1 MGTRSARSQFQ
12 HIIIGSSQLGPV
24 TRLLHAPDVAADLLR
39 ALSRGFAQMSIQ
51 QSGLISYDFVTNERM
66 RAVVITKGKSFSLGW
81 NKACTSRL
89 VNGNTQPSAPS
100 TGSIN
105 PFSLSPLPK
114 TGASA
119 AHAIN
124 RRQPSNPGAACA
136 CAARVWDS
144 ARHELDHQGRSWCLC
159 VPPTLA
165 CAVLAWRRGRGDVLA
180 SAHCPGGGPP

>member
-1 MGTRSARSQFQ
+1 MMRLGRFSFFAACLLLAMRCQQHHMPHDSLNMPYKTSNIAACLGTRSARSQFQ

-105 PFSLSPLPK
+105 PF
-114 TGASA
+114 
-119 AHAIN
+119 
-124 RRQPSNPGAACA
+124 
-136 CAARVWDS
+136 
-144 ARHELDHQGRSWCLC
+144 
-159 VPPTLA
+159 
-165 CAVLAWRRGRGDVLA
+165 
-180 SAHCPGGGPP
+180 